1 MKPLTKKQI
10 DHIYKRNKEREEMEI
25 KKIKIVISMGTQQYK
40 AVPIDLSAS
49 QSQYEFLPLTRITT
63 FVVSREFIS
72 EAKQLVENMKRY
84 GIIKESERI
93 NFDVIP
99 ETKQ

>member
-10 DHIYKRNKEREEMEI
+10 RHVRQWLETVHILKGTSVPLSFEI
-25 KKIKIVISMGTQQYK
+25 DFSSEKKAKKSEY
-40 AVPIDLSAS
+40 A
-49 QSQYEFLPLTRITT
+49 SQYEFLPLTRITT

-99 ETKQ
+99 ETK